1 MMPKS
6 RMRVWATRIMVAGP
20 VIAFAPVVLWL
31 VFSIGCY
38 NGFDESTCAGAV
50 YLWYLIPAIPLGIL
64 VSFVGLVIW
73 IVNRLRKQNQA
84 L

>member
-1 MMPKS
+1 MVPKS

-38 NGFDESTCAGAV
+38 NAFDESTCGGAV
-50 YLWYLIPAIPLGIL
+50 YLWYLISAIPLGIL

-73 IVNRLRKQNQA
+73 LVARFRQARKG
-84 L
+84 

>member
-1 MMPKS
+1 MVPKS
-6 RMRVWATRIMVAGP
+6 RLRVWATRIMVAGP

-38 NGFDESTCAGAV
+38 NAFDESTCGGAV
-50 YLWYLIPAIPLGIL
+50 YLWYLISAIPLGIL

-73 IVNRLRKQNQA
+73 LVARFRQARKG
-84 L
+84 

>member
-1 MMPKS
+1 MVPKS

-38 NGFDESTCAGAV
+38 NAFDESTCGGAV
-50 YLWYLIPAIPLGIL
+50 YLWYLISAIPLGIL
-64 VSFVGLVIW
+64 ESSVGLVIW
-73 IVNRLRKQNQA
+73 LVARFRPAPKG
-84 L
+84 

>member
-1 MMPKS
+1 MPKS

-20 VIAFAPVVLWL
+20 IIAFAPVVLWL

-38 NGFDESTCAGAV
+38 NAFDESTCGGAV
-50 YLWYLIPAIPLGIL
+50 YLWLLIAAIPFGIL

-73 IVNRLRKQNQA
+73 LVVRLRQA
-84 L
+84 PKG

>member
-1 MMPKS
+1 MVPKS

-38 NGFDESTCAGAV
+38 NAFDESTCGGAV
-50 YLWYLIPAIPLGIL
+50 YLWYLISAIPLGIL
-64 VSFVGLVIW
+64 VSFFGLVIW
-73 IVNRLRKQNQA
+73 LVARFRQARKS
-84 L
+84 

>member
-1 MMPKS
+1 MPKS

-31 VFSIGCY
+31 VLSIGCY
-38 NGFDESTCAGAV
+38 NAFDDSTCGGAV
-50 YLWYLIPAIPLGIL
+50 YLWYLISAIPLGIL

-73 IVNRLRKQNQA
+73 IVNRLRKQNRA
-84 L
+84 A